1 MATTGSRIIYVNN
14 KANLWKKNELLSVS
28 TRFSVIGLHLRQVIN
43 NINLAYYISGQFQ
56 VFKFIQQGFQI
67 IYLDLT
73 LKP

>member
-43 NINLAYYISGQFQ
+43 NINLAYCIFGQFQ
-56 VFKFIQQGFQI
+56 VFKVIQQGFQI

-73 LKP
+73 SKP